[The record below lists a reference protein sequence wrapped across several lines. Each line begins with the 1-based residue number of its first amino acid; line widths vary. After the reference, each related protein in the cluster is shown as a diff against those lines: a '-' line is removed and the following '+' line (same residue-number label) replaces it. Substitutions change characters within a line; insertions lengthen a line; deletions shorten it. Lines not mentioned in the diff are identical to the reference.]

1 MKIGVITGSTR
12 PGRRAPLVAE
22 WVLDVLGRQPAVL
35 SGDVTLRSVDL
46 ATTDL
51 PMLCEPAPPMTGIYQ
66 QGPTRDWAALVADFD
81 AYLFIT
87 PEYNHSLPAALKNAI
102 DHLYAEWNDKA
113 AGIVSYGTAGGVRAG
128 EHLRQVLAEVKVA
141 TRSEE
146 RRGGRERSEQW
157 EAGHTARINHRQYT
171 GRTEL
176 RA

>member
-1 MKIGVITGSTR
+1 MKIAVITGSTR
-12 PGRRAPLVAE
+12 PGRRAPMVAQ
-22 WVLDVLGRQPAVL
+22 WVIDVLSRQPAML
-35 SGDVTLRSVDL
+35 NGGVTLRSVDL
-46 ATTDL
+46 ATTAL
-51 PMLCEPAPPMTGIYQ
+51 PMFCEPAPPMTGRYQ
-66 QGPTRDWAALVADFD
+66 HEYTHDWSALIADFD
-81 AYLFIT
+81 AYIFIT
-87 PEYNHSLPAALKNAI
+87 PEYNHSLPAVLKNAI

-113 AGIVSYGTAGGVRAG
+113 GGIVSYGTAGGVRAG
-128 EHLRQVLAEVKVA
+128 EHLRHVLSEVKVA